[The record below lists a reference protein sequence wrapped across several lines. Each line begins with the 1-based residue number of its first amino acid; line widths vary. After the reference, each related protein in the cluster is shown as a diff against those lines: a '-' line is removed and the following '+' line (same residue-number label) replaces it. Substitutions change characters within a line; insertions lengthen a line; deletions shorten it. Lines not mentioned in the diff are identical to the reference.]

1 MFNMKRKLTCK
12 VIYTLTTTFKPFLVN
27 MQWMKMLVWNHKLTL
42 CDVDFLVAN
51 AFKIDIKSYKDNFIF
66 EL

>member
-1 MFNMKRKLTCK
+1 MFNIKRKLTCK
-12 VIYTLTTTFKPFLVN
+12 VILHFNNDLQTFSSKHAVDE
-27 MQWMKMLVWNHKLTL
+27 MLVWIHKLML

-51 AFKIDIKSYKDNFIF
+51 AFKIDIKSCKDNFIF

>member
-1 MFNMKRKLTCK
+1 MFNMKKNK
-12 VIYTLTTTFKPFLVN
+12 VIKHFNTDLQKSLAN
-27 MQWMKMLVWNHKLTL
+27 MPRVKMLIWNHKLML

-51 AFKIDIKSYKDNFIF
+51 AMIIVIKSRNSNFIF

>member
-1 MFNMKRKLTCK
+1 
-12 VIYTLTTTFKPFLVN
+12 
-27 MQWMKMLVWNHKLTL
+27 MLVWNHKLML

>member
-1 MFNMKRKLTCK
+1 MSFN
-12 VIYTLTTTFKPFLVN
+12 TLTTTFKPFLVN
-27 MQWMKMLVWNHKLTL
+27 MQWMKMLVWIHKLML

-51 AFKIDIKSYKDNFIF
+51 AFKIDIKSCKDNFIF